1 MKYKFKDYLFIISL
15 VLIFAQYTNLIAFG
29 YYTQFI
35 IGLIWIVYDYSG
47 RFFSTKKRG
56 ENTEIKF
63 FKNIFLIPWILIAIY
78 TFFLYSIHKNE
89 NVELR
94 TYIASNSTILIN
106 TMFAFS
112 ALNIFREKTFGLSM
126 RALIIIYV
134 LVTSNAVISY
144 GPNIVVDKLRE
155 VLTTLDSKQN
165 PFEIGDCTFAAGLVF
180 LMYLFYGKAKTKR
193 EIKYLFICGF
203 FIILGL
209 KRIQILSL
217 MIVVLL
223 GFFLKT
229 CKNLRLQNFV
239 MNICAISIIL
249 IATYYLHFIAEGV
262 DDWTG
267 LDLGRYKLY
276 SFMGSLMDFHP
287 SFLGHGY
294 GFSNKY
300 VELNTDFTYIALHN
314 DIMRMFIELG
324 FCGFYLW
331 TIYYLFTARRKIER
345 KYGHFISCQF
355 FFMTIYLFVTYFTD
369 NTINYFVTQYF
380 YCLILPALKLGV
392 PKYFALNEN
401 VIHNEMYK

>member
-29 YYTQFI
+29 YYAQFI

-47 RFFSTKKRG
+47 RFISTRKRG
-56 ENTEIKF
+56 ENTEINF

-134 LVTSNAVISY
+134 LVTSNAIISY

-180 LMYLFYGKAKTKR
+180 LMYLFYGRAKTKR
-193 EIKYLFICGF
+193 EIKYF
-203 FIILGL
+203 
-209 KRIQILSL
+209 K
-217 MIVVLL
+217 
-223 GFFLKT
+223 
-229 CKNLRLQNFV
+229 
-239 MNICAISIIL
+239 
-249 IATYYLHFIAEGV
+249 
-262 DDWTG
+262 
-267 LDLGRYKLY
+267 Y
-276 SFMGSLMDFHP
+276 SPVRS
-287 SFLGHGY
+287 Y
-294 GFSNKY
+294 
-300 VELNTDFTYIALHN
+300 
-314 DIMRMFIELG
+314 
-324 FCGFYLW
+324 
-331 TIYYLFTARRKIER
+331 
-345 KYGHFISCQF
+345 
-355 FFMTIYLFVTYFTD
+355 
-369 NTINYFVTQYF
+369 
-380 YCLILPALKLGV
+380 
-392 PKYFALNEN
+392 
-401 VIHNEMYK
+401 